1 MKEYV
6 KGYIIVPGPLQKIIP
21 MNENKGVY
29 MIAYSD
35 NENASFLKK
44 YLEDIPK
51 NREMFCD
58 LLEKALG
65 IPNKSLELIAIKDY
79 YWPIGTHYYTPLS
92 NNYDS
97 REAFIH
103 KAQNPENGI
112 LVVGEVVSDNQGWT
126 NGALASV
133 KAVLNKKWVKTVC

>member
-6 KGYIIVPGPLQKIIP
+6 KGYTIVPGPLQKIIP

-58 LLEKALG
+58 LLENALG
-65 IPNKSLELIAIKDY
+65 IPNKSLELVAIKDY

-92 NNYDS
+92 NKYEN
-97 REAFIH
+97 REEFIR
-103 KAQNPENGI
+103 KAQHPENGI

-126 NGALASV
+126 NGALSSV
-133 KAVLNKKWVKTVC
+133 KAVLNKKWVKTLC